1 MTGDDLIARRIV
13 VRGKV
18 QGVFYRNWT
27 MLTARSLRLTGWVR
41 NRSSG
46 DVEILATGPQEN
58 VEDLE
63 RQCWTGPFGAQVTD
77 VVSQKAQVEPL
88 RTFEKSPTVRV

>member
-1 MTGDDLIARRIV
+1 VIARRII

-41 NRSSG
+41 NLSSG
-46 DVEILATGPQEN
+46 EVEILAIGPQED

-63 RQCWTGPFGAQVTD
+63 RQCRQGPYGAEVTD
-77 VVSQKAQVEPL
+77 VTSEKAQIEPL
-88 RTFEKSPTVRV
+88 RTFEKRRTL